1 MSECKECTCEMKYVN
16 NLFNNNMK
24 NTKNIL
30 CKKNITNL
38 KFMVSFELMF
48 YLTSFTSV
56 TLYSYYSINNR
67 NSINN

>member
-1 MSECKECTCEMKYVN
+1 MPECKECTCEMKYIN

-38 KFMVSFELMF
+38 KFMVPFELMF